1 MNTKPIKSLGLLTGT
16 ALLASLPLSGVAQ
29 SILYN
34 LDANSGTSP
43 TYTGAAILG
52 SSGDLWNAFVAGSY
66 VGSPTYFSL
75 MDSTGST
82 AAGVQFAIWNNV
94 GNYNNTGGSTA
105 NPMDLM
111 SDYINAAAAGDG
123 WPIKV
128 EISNLPTS
136 TAFQLVVYAAGDTA
150 GQGGTIS
157 LATDS
162 TFGTIIQSANTT
174 GASRDLSAGAGVA
187 YQTFSGTTSASG
199 TVDFEVANTSDWHAL
214 NGFQVQITA
223 VPEPSSLA
231 LCGGGLVLLGVF
243 RRLLSR

>member
-1 MNTKPIKSLGLLTGT
+1 MKTKSIKPLGLLAGT
-16 ALLASLPLSGVAQ
+16 ALLASLPFSGVAQ

-52 SSGDLWNAFVAGSY
+52 SSSTDLWNSYVAGNY
-66 VGSPTYFSL
+66 VGSPTYLSL

-82 AAGVQFAIWNNV
+82 AAGVHFAIWNNV
-94 GNYNNTGGSTA
+94 GTYDNSGGTTA
-105 NPMDLM
+105 NPMGLM
-111 SDYINAAAAGDG
+111 EDYINAAAAGDG

-128 EISNLPTS
+128 EINNLPTS
-136 TAFQLVVYAAGDTA
+136 TAYQLVVYSAGDTA

-162 TFGTIIQSANTT
+162 TFSTIIQSANTT
-174 GASRDLSAGAGVA
+174 AASRDLSAGPGVA
-187 YQTFSGTTSASG
+187 YQSFSGITSAGG

-214 NGFQVQITA
+214 NGFQLQMAT
-223 VPEPSSLA
+223 VPEPSPLA
-231 LCGGGLVLLGVF
+231 LCGVGLALLTLM
-243 RRLLSR
+243 RRKK